1 MDKYKGIFPALAT
14 PYKKNGEVNEKSL
27 REIININIE
36 KGVTGFYVNGSAS
49 ETFLLS
55 VEEKK
60 QIIDIVTDEVKGR
73 KIVIVHVGS
82 ISTGEAIELAKH
94 GAKRKAD
101 GISALPPFYYKFSF
115 PEIKGYFQDIMDSV
129 NLPMIVYNIPAL
141 TGVQFSVKQFCEL
154 LEDERVIGVKHTS
167 MNLSDLERF
176 QVHSNKFILS
186 GYDDVFLAGLSMG
199 AIGAIGTTFNLMAEK
214 SIAIQKHFS
223 EGDFEKAFSLQRN
236 VNHVIE
242 VLMRVGLSQ
251 GVKYGLEKQGIEC
264 NGCRKPFKE
273 LSAEDKME
281 LDNVFKK
288 AQILP

>member
-1 MDKYKGIFPALAT
+1 LDKYRGIFPALVT

-49 ETFLLS
+49 ETFLLNL
-55 VEEKK
+55 EEKK
-60 QIIDIVTDEVKGR
+60 QIIDIVTDQVKER

-82 ISTGEAIELAKH
+82 ISTKEAVELAKH
-94 GAKRKAD
+94 GAKRKVD

-115 PEIKGYFQDIMDSV
+115 PEIKGYYQDIMSSV

-141 TGVQFSVKQFCEL
+141 TGVQFSMAQFCEL
-154 LEDERVIGVKHTS
+154 LEDEQVIGVKHTS
-167 MNLSDLERF
+167 MNLCEIERL
-176 QVHSNKFILS
+176 QVHTNKFILS
-186 GYDDVFLAGLSMG
+186 GYDDIFLAGLSMG
-199 AIGAIGTTFNLMAEK
+199 AIGAIGTTFNLMADK
-214 SIAIQKHFS
+214 YIAIQKHFV
-223 EGDFEKAFSLQRN
+223 EGNYEKAFSLQRE

-273 LSAEDKME
+273 LSTEDKME
-281 LDNVFKK
+281 LDAVFT
-288 AQILP
+288 

>member
-1 MDKYKGIFPALAT
+1 MDKYRGIFPALVT

-55 VEEKK
+55 LEEKK
-60 QIIDIVTDEVKGR
+60 QIIDIVADEVKGR

-82 ISTGEAIELAKH
+82 ISTREAVALAKH
-94 GAKRKAD
+94 GAKGGVD

-115 PEIKGYFQDIMDSV
+115 PEIKGYYQDIMDSV
-129 NLPMIVYNIPAL
+129 NLPMIVYNIPTL
-141 TGVQFSVKQFCEL
+141 TGVQFSMEQFCEL

-167 MNLSDLERF
+167 MNLCEIERF
-176 QVHSNKFILS
+176 QVHTNKFILS
-186 GYDDVFLAGLSMG
+186 GYDDIFLGGLSMG
-199 AIGAIGTTFNLMAEK
+199 AIGAIGTTFNVMAEK
-214 SIAIQKHFS
+214 YIVIQKHFM
-223 EGDFEKAFSLQRN
+223 EGNIEEAFSLQRE

-281 LDNVFKK
+281 LDAVFEKV
-288 AQILP
+288 QIL